1 MIYTP
6 LVKKAMNTAYRAHH
20 GQKDQ
25 SGVPYIFHP
34 FYVAEALCNVM
45 PEEAPVC
52 AALLYDV
59 VEDTDIT
66 LEELEREFPEE
77 VVRIVALLTHTP
89 GEDYFA
95 YIQRLKKDPVA
106 RQIKIMDLHHN
117 MDESRLDGCTNV
129 TDNQKKW
136 RRRKYEKALDM
147 LMCQD
152 T

>member
-20 GQKDQ
+20 GQNDQ

-45 PEEAPVC
+45 PEETPVC
-52 AALLYDV
+52 AALLHDV

-66 LEELEREFPEE
+66 LAELEREFPEE

-95 YIQRLKKDPVA
+95 YIQRLKKDPTA

-136 RRRKYEKALDM
+136 WRRKYEKALDM

>member
-6 LVKKAMNTAYRAHH
+6 LVKKAMNTAYCAHH
-20 GQKDQ
+20 GQNDQ

-45 PEEAPVC
+45 PEEVPVC
-52 AALLYDV
+52 AALLHDV
-59 VEDTDIT
+59 AEDTDLT
-66 LEELEREFPEE
+66 LEELREEFPEE
-77 VVRIVALLTHTP
+77 VVRLVALLTHTP

-95 YIQRLKKDPVA
+95 YIQRLKMDSVA

-136 RRRKYEKALDM
+136 WRRKYEKALDM
-147 LMCQD
+147 LMRQD